1 MKTVLILSGSAAL
14 LFLIIDL
21 VWLTVIAKDLYQS
34 EIGSLLKKEFNGY
47 AAGAFY
53 AIFIAGLTL
62 FVLLPAFEAK
72 SLLRALALGAAFGLV
87 TYATYDL
94 TNLATLNGFTT
105 RIALIDMAWGSIL
118 SGVVSAG
125 AVYAALRLG

>member
-1 MKTVLILSGSAAL
+1 MV
-14 LFLIIDL
+14 
-21 VWLTVIAKDLYQS
+21 AKELYQS

-47 AAGAFY
+47 AAVAFY

-62 FVLLPAFEAK
+62 FVLLPAFEAR
-72 SLLRALALGAAFGLV
+72 SLLRALALGAAFGFV

-105 RIALIDMAWGSIL
+105 RIALIDMAWGTTL
-118 SGVVSAG
+118 SALVSVG
-125 AVYAALRLG
+125 AVFVALRLG